1 VIKGPGA
8 ANLAI
13 TTAPPLFGFNRAF
26 VVSSGANVTIRDL
39 SIRNGF
45 GPAGGGILNQGT
57 LLLERVTFD
66 NVGSETGVAAVESTG
81 SLTLRS
87 CLVSGNDS
95 DGGAP
100 IRSSGPML
108 EVERTVFQG
117 NKFNHGVGAID
128 LLAGGDMV
136 VRDSSFEGNLAD
148 GPAAIRINPGA
159 TATIERSLF
168 VGNDGNVQGG
178 AIVNRGNLSLTNV
191 TVSGNR
197 GGSFPGGGGIG
208 NTGTITAD
216 HCTIAFNDAAGGPYG
231 GGVANGGTF
240 TARNTIFAGNTAQ
253 TAPDFH
259 GTLISEGHNLL
270 QDPTGAVI
278 VGDTTGNLLGID
290 PELGPLADNGGPT
303 RTHAVGAPVIDAGDN
318 AGAPA
323 TDQRGFPRIVDG
335 DQEGTATADIG
346 AFELESGCLDGDGD
360 GFGAPGDE
368 GCPGG
373 AATDCDDADA
383 DVFPG
388 ATEQCNGVDDD
399 CDGSTDE
406 GQLVAVCTISPTNLN
421 VHATSSSFQ
430 IGVSSLT
437 DVCDPSAP
445 VALDVSRMTAAYIS
459 RAGGRVLPDP
469 ASLACPD
476 PDFGELGIVENL
488 SDRQLTGNDLN
499 LKFNRGSDGDCR
511 TADGDRQDLFAL
523 LSDVLNGETVPVCI
537 GSTIDGVAFECC
549 TSAKVTNTGNR

>member
-1 VIKGPGA
+1 
-8 ANLAI
+8 
-13 TTAPPLFGFNRAF
+13 
-26 VVSSGANVTIRDL
+26 
-39 SIRNGF
+39 
-45 GPAGGGILNQGT
+45 
-57 LLLERVTFD
+57 
-66 NVGSETGVAAVESTG
+66 
-81 SLTLRS
+81 
-87 CLVSGNDS
+87 
-95 DGGAP
+95 
-100 IRSSGPML
+100 M
-108 EVERTVFQG
+108 
-117 NKFNHGVGAID
+117 
-128 LLAGGDMV
+128 
-136 VRDSSFEGNLAD
+136 RDSSFERNQAD
-148 GPAAIRINPGA
+148 GFAALTIGASA
-159 TATIERSLF
+159 TADIERSLF
-168 VGNDGNVQGG
+168 FGNDGHVSGG
-178 AIVNRGNLSLTNV
+178 AIYNGGSLTLTNV

-197 GGSFPGGGGIG
+197 TSDKGAGIW
-208 NTGTITAD
+208 NAGTVTAN
-216 HCTIAFNDAAGGPYG
+216 HCTVVFNDASAGAAG
-231 GGVANGGTF
+231 GGVLNQGTF
-240 TARNTIFAGNTAQ
+240 TARNTIFAGNLSFF
-253 TAPDFH
+253 TAPDFA
-259 GTLISEGHNLL
+259 GTLTSAGHNLI
-270 QDPTGAVI
+270 QDPTGTVI

-303 RTHAVGAPVIDAGDN
+303 LTHAVGAPVIDAGNN

-323 TDQRGFPRIVDG
+323 TDQRGLPRIADG
-335 DQEGTATADIG
+335 DEDGTATADIG
-346 AFELESGCLDGDGD
+346 AFELESECLDGDGD
-360 GFGAPGDE
+360 GFGTPGDE